1 MTSIMPCLWI
11 DDRIDAA
18 IDFYTST
25 FRTARV
31 VEVVRPEPDR
41 PAFTAVIELENQ
53 RFMLLNGGPEFP
65 FTEAVSFV
73 IDCDGQEEVDYFW
86 NRFVDEGG
94 EESQCGW
101 CKDRFGL
108 SWQVVPR
115 QLTEALAGPDRD
127 GADRAMQAMLK
138 MRKIIVADVQKAYAG
153 E

>member
-1 MTSIMPCLWI
+1 
-11 DDRIDAA
+11 
-18 IDFYTST
+18 
-25 FRTARV
+25 RTARV

-73 IDCDGQEEVDYFW
+73 IDCDGQEEVDYYW
-86 NRFVDEGG
+86 NRFVGEGG